1 MNIAK
6 IDELVQTHL
15 NARFQQLGSK
25 NKLSVQLTG
34 RGDWFFEEVDH
45 WNYQAA
51 IQATEKV
58 WGVTPNITS
67 EGGRYAVSTRESYLS
82 PTVLKSCQ
90 AFPSLSTS
98 RRSLIAMLFYCPSA
112 ERMIILTQK
121 TASVFL

>member
-6 IDELVQTHL
+6 IDELVQAHL
-15 NARFQQLGSK
+15 KARFQQLGSK

-67 EGGRYAVSTRESYLS
+67 EGGRYAVSTRELFQAHSTKIFSSIPIALDFKK
-82 PTVLKSCQ
+82 VLNSNVVLLPVGRADDHPHSENGKCL
-90 AFPSLSTS
+90 P
-98 RRSLIAMLFYCPSA
+98 
-112 ERMIILTQK
+112 
-121 TASVFL
+121 